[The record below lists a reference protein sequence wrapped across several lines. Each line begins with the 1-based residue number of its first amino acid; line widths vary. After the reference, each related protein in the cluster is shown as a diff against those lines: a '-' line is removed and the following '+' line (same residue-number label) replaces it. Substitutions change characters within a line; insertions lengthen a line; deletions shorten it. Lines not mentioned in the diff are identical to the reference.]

1 MLVKVKLNIARM
13 FALITAFLAQY
24 LEEINKID
32 FNTEYGT
39 LAVLETDNFQITL
52 GVEPLTFN
60 EAQKYCL
67 YEHASLLTVESEL
80 NLGSIF
86 DKVGKNSLWTG
97 LYRMTKNSILVDP
110 NHKTPILGTIHGE
123 SISASTLNME
133 EALHK
138 GITIDRTDLGFS
150 YLTVDKMET
159 RPVVCIKRR
168 DFPYKKIDRSD
179 LGKVK
184 TAMLDL
190 VKQKSSTVERLRHI
204 ATQKE
209 KLMIDLKNS
218 SSKIVFQQTVNLEAK
233 IENILSTSLKES
245 KETIVNGFQNL
256 KTETSLA
263 FLVISQAS
271 MLTLIDNLLLEVM
284 SPLDSPLS
292 LLSDSLAQDLEE
304 IRKPVIKWYK
314 QELVVKDGVSEDI
327 IYIAI
332 SQTFLEKI
340 NMPVAAPEIIQGFF
354 QFDKTFII
362 SMVDV
367 VLFSIDLVMIS
378 GFCCACAQKAY
389 GKRPEFL
396 KKRTQKART
405 RVNKIRTVNAYEYD
419 EEGLGLR
426 RMEVDR
432 INSRAR
438 NIERNSRGYARAQV
452 HCEKSYEKPIRKNS
466 LPLYMMDSDLSI
478 N

>member
-1 MLVKVKLNIARM
+1 
-13 FALITAFLAQY
+13 
-24 LEEINKID
+24 
-32 FNTEYGT
+32 
-39 LAVLETDNFQITL
+39 
-52 GVEPLTFN
+52 
-60 EAQKYCL
+60 
-67 YEHASLLTVESEL
+67 
-80 NLGSIF
+80 
-86 DKVGKNSLWTG
+86 
-97 LYRMTKNSILVDP
+97 
-110 NHKTPILGTIHGE
+110 
-123 SISASTLNME
+123 ME

-138 GITIDRTDLGFS
+138 GITIDKTDLGYT
-150 YLTVDKMET
+150 YLTVDKLET

-190 VKQKSSTVERLRHI
+190 VKQKSSTVERLRQI
-204 ATQKE
+204 AVQKE

-233 IENILSTSLKES
+233 IENILTTTLKET
-245 KETIVNGFQNL
+245 KETIVTGFLNL

-263 FLVISQAS
+263 SLIVTQSS

-304 IRKPVIKWYK
+304 IKKPVIKWYK
-314 QELVVKDGVSEDI
+314 QELFVKGGVPEDF

-340 NMPVAAPEIIQGFF
+340 NMPVAAPELIQGFF
-354 QFDKTFII
+354 QFDKTFMV

-367 VLFSIDLVMIS
+367 VLFCIDILMIS
-378 GFCCACAQKAY
+378 GLCCACAQKAY

-396 KKRTQKART
+396 KKRTQKP
-405 RVNKIRTVNAYEYD
+405 EP
-419 EEGLGLR
+419 E
-426 RMEVDR
+426 
-432 INSRAR
+432 
-438 NIERNSRGYARAQV
+438 
-452 HCEKSYEKPIRKNS
+452 
-466 LPLYMMDSDLSI
+466 
-478 N
+478 